1 VTHGPR
7 AGATVERTVSLTE
20 ETMFMRR
27 RAAPRG
33 AAVGNG
39 AHAPGKKASRR
50 PAGQA
55 QDDAQDSD
63 EQNER
68 IATREQQAQHAP
80 PGPSSGPSSGSAPPG
95 DESPPPPPAS
105 PAASPPAS
113 RPPASRP
120 PASRPP
126 ASRPP
131 ASRPPASRP
140 VPKPTVL
147 AELNR
152 LSKLHREG
160 ALTDAEFAAA
170 KAKLLT

>member
-80 PGPSSGPSSGSAPPG
+80 PGPSSGPSSGTSSGSAPPG
-95 DESPPPPPAS
+95 DESPPPPA
-105 PAASPPAS
+105 PPA
-113 RPPASRP
+113 P
-120 PASRPP
+120 
-126 ASRPP
+126 
-131 ASRPPASRP
+131 RP

-160 ALTDAEFAAA
+160 TLTDAEFAAA

>member
-1 VTHGPR
+1 
-7 AGATVERTVSLTE
+7 
-20 ETMFMRR
+20 MFMRR

-39 AHAPGKKASRR
+39 AHAAGKKAARY

-68 IATREQQAQHAP
+68 IATGEQQAQHAP
-80 PGPSSGPSSGSAPPG
+80 PGPPSGSASPG
-95 DESPPPPPAS
+95 AESPPPPP
-105 PAASPPAS
+105 PDPPDPPA
-113 RPPASRP
+113 
-120 PASRPP
+120 
-126 ASRPP
+126 
-131 ASRPPASRP
+131 PASRP

-160 ALTDAEFAAA
+160 TLTDAEFAAA

>member
-39 AHAPGKKASRR
+39 AHAAGKKAARR

-68 IATREQQAQHAP
+68 IATGEQQAQHAP
-80 PGPSSGPSSGSAPPG
+80 PGPPSGSASPG
-95 DESPPPPPAS
+95 AESPPPPP
-105 PAASPPAS
+105 PPPDPPA
-113 RPPASRP
+113 PPAP
-120 PASRPP
+120 
-126 ASRPP
+126 
-131 ASRPPASRP
+131 RP

-160 ALTDAEFAAA
+160 TLTDAEFAAA

>member
-80 PGPSSGPSSGSAPPG
+80 PGPSSGPASGSAPAG
-95 DESPPPPPAS
+95 DESPPP
-105 PAASPPAS
+105 
-113 RPPASRP
+113 
-120 PASRPP
+120 
-126 ASRPP
+126 PP

>member
-1 VTHGPR
+1 
-7 AGATVERTVSLTE
+7 
-20 ETMFMRR
+20 MFMRR

-39 AHAPGKKASRR
+39 AHAAGKKAARY

-68 IATREQQAQHAP
+68 IATGEQQAQHAP
-80 PGPSSGPSSGSAPPG
+80 PGPPSGSAPPG
-95 DESPPPPPAS
+95 ADSPPPAPPD
-105 PAASPPAS
+105 PPT
-113 RPPASRP
+113 PPDPSAP
-120 PASRPP
+120 PDPP
-126 ASRPP
+126 P
-131 ASRPPASRP
+131 PPASRP

>member
-80 PGPSSGPSSGSAPPG
+80 PGPSSGPSSGTSSGSAPPG
-95 DESPPPPPAS
+95 DESPPPPA
-105 PAASPPAS
+105 PPA
-113 RPPASRP
+113 P
-120 PASRPP
+120 
-126 ASRPP
+126 
-131 ASRPPASRP
+131 RP

>member
-7 AGATVERTVSLTE
+7 AAATVERTVSLTE

-95 DESPPPPPAS
+95 DESPPS
-105 PAASPPAS
+105 
-113 RPPASRP
+113 
-120 PASRPP
+120 
-126 ASRPP
+126 PP

>member
-39 AHAPGKKASRR
+39 AHAAGKKAARR

-68 IATREQQAQHAP
+68 IATREQQARHAP
-80 PGPSSGPSSGSAPPG
+80 PGPSSGSAPPG
-95 DESPPPPPAS
+95 AESPPAPPPDT
-105 PAASPPAS
+105 PP
-113 RPPASRP
+113 P
-120 PASRPP
+120 
-126 ASRPP
+126 
-131 ASRPPASRP
+131 PPASRP

-170 KAKLLT
+170 KANLLT

>member
-80 PGPSSGPSSGSAPPG
+80 PGPSSGPSSGTSSGSAPPG
-95 DESPPPPPAS
+95 DESPPP
-105 PAASPPAS
+105 
-113 RPPASRP
+113 
-120 PASRPP
+120 
-126 ASRPP
+126 PP

>member
-80 PGPSSGPSSGSAPPG
+80 PGPG
-95 DESPPPPPAS
+95 DES
-105 PAASPPAS
+105 SPP
-113 RPPASRP
+113 
-120 PASRPP
+120 
-126 ASRPP
+126 
-131 ASRPPASRP
+131 PPASRP

-160 ALTDAEFAAA
+160 TLTDAEFAAA

>member
-80 PGPSSGPSSGSAPPG
+80 PGPSSGSAPAG

-105 PAASPPAS
+105 
-113 RPPASRP
+113 RPPAP
-120 PASRPP
+120 
-126 ASRPP
+126 
-131 ASRPPASRP
+131 RP

>member
-1 VTHGPR
+1 VTPGRR

-39 AHAPGKKASRR
+39 AHAAGKKAARY

-68 IATREQQAQHAP
+68 IATGEQQAQHAP
-80 PGPSSGPSSGSAPPG
+80 PGPPG
-95 DESPPPPPAS
+95 AESPPPPP
-105 PAASPPAS
+105 PGPPPPPDPPA
-113 RPPASRP
+113 
-120 PASRPP
+120 
-126 ASRPP
+126 
-131 ASRPPASRP
+131 PASRP

>member
-7 AGATVERTVSLTE
+7 AAATVERTVSLTE

-80 PGPSSGPSSGSAPPG
+80 PGPSSGPSSGSAPAG
-95 DESPPPPPAS
+95 DESPPP
-105 PAASPPAS
+105 
-113 RPPASRP
+113 
-120 PASRPP
+120 
-126 ASRPP
+126 PP

>member
-80 PGPSSGPSSGSAPPG
+80 PGPSSDPSSGTSSGSAPPG
-95 DESPPPPPAS
+95 DESPPPPA
-105 PAASPPAS
+105 PPA
-113 RPPASRP
+113 P
-120 PASRPP
+120 
-126 ASRPP
+126 
-131 ASRPPASRP
+131 RP

-160 ALTDAEFAAA
+160 TLTDAEFAAA

>member
-1 VTHGPR
+1 VTPGRR

-33 AAVGNG
+33 AAVGSG
-39 AHAPGKKASRR
+39 AHAAGKKAARY

-68 IATREQQAQHAP
+68 IATGEQQAQHAP
-80 PGPSSGPSSGSAPPG
+80 PGPPAPP
-95 DESPPPPPAS
+95 DPPA
-105 PAASPPAS
+105 PV
-113 RPPASRP
+113 
-120 PASRPP
+120 
-126 ASRPP
+126 
-131 ASRPPASRP
+131 SRP

-160 ALTDAEFAAA
+160 TLTDAEFAAA